1 MKIFQR
7 RAAEIEAEPAAFPQ
21 YTAKFGVG
29 RKGARFLN
37 ALGLPGE
44 SLA

>member
-21 YTAKFGVG
+21 YTAK
-29 RKGARFLN
+29 L
-37 ALGLPGE
+37 E
-44 SLA
+44 SDERVHAF